1 MERERA
7 GGFYSLVAAS
17 LVQEVEILDQQT
29 EEGHNDPLS
38 FVRSAGAT
46 PHRRFQCTAVAA
58 EIAARI
64 HLVLKNR
71 EFRQLHL

>member
-1 MERERA
+1 M
-7 GGFYSLVAAS
+7 YSLVAAS

-29 EEGHNDPLS
+29 EEGNDDPLS

-46 PHRRFQCTAVAA
+46 PHSRFQGAAIAAKVAA
-58 EIAARI
+58 GI